1 MIISQERFV
10 MKYEEFLELEKSQL
24 TKNNFGVEMLKNKSP
39 RTLVYGIGYRLQNL
53 VLQES
58 QKIFMV

>member
-1 MIISQERFV
+1 MFFCNKTEYILMIISQERFV

-39 RTLVYGIGYRLQNL
+39 RTLVYGYTTD
-53 VLQES
+53 
-58 QKIFMV
+58 